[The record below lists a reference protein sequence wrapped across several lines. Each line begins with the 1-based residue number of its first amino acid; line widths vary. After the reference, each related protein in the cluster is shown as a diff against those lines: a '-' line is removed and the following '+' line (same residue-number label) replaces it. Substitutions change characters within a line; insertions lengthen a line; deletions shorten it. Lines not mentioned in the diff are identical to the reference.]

1 MKPTGP
7 LLGEGHEVL
16 GKGRVARKAW
26 DGEYPDG
33 GRKPPKKRGTLRGD
47 LVFPAAEML
56 TEGQRIRIGSKALER
71 SETPKR
77 VVRAERIPGGPG

>member
-1 MKPTGP
+1 LKPTGP
-7 LLGEGHEVL
+7 PLGKDHEVL
-16 GKGRVARKAW
+16 GKDRVARKAW

-56 TEGQRIRIGSKALER
+56 TEGQRIRIGSKALKRSKTPER
-71 SETPKR
+71 L
-77 VVRAERIPGGPG
+77 VGAERIHDRQG

>member
-33 GRKPPKKRGTLRGD
+33 GWKPPKKRGTLRGD

-56 TEGQRIRIGSKALER
+56 PGEQRIRIGSKALER

-77 VVRAERIPGGPG
+77 EVRAERIPDKPG

>member
-7 LLGEGHEVL
+7 LFGEGHEVL
-16 GKGRVARKAW
+16 RKDRVVRKAC

-47 LVFPAAEML
+47 LVRFSAEML
-56 TEGQRIRIGSKALER
+56 MTGQRIRIGSKALKR
-71 SETPKR
+71 SKTPKR
-77 VVRAERIPGGPG
+77 EVGAERIPDKPG